1 MLLLRNILWRWEL
14 LSAVEWPG
22 ASGGWHC
29 LFLHFDVKKKNWS
42 SDWDKPS
49 KIYYKR
55 IESGWHWFFGISD
68 ELKFY
73 LVLVFDMKKDLD
85 DYSPPTKRK
94 DERLCQRRGLTSG
107 LWRGWHCFDNYF
119 PEKENRCTFM
129 MKRSFFKLLLM
140 SSKREVDR
148 LCASLKKK
156 QRKPK
161 RSWSSYCNHSCRR

>member
-22 ASGGWHC
+22 VSGGWHC

-42 SDWDKPS
+42 SDWEKPS

-94 DERLCQRRGLTSG
+94 DERLCQPRGLTSG
-107 LWRGWHCFDNYF
+107 LWRGWHCFG
-119 PEKENRCTFM
+119 K
-129 MKRSFFKLLLM
+129 S
-140 SSKREVDR
+140 
-148 LCASLKKK
+148 SLKKTTAAPSWW
-156 QRKPK
+156 RKASLYYCWCLQKEKSIDYVPLCH
-161 RSWSSYCNHSCRR
+161 RGGLNPSSYHINHKP